1 MSIAIA
7 RTPVTNGVTGAPSPP
22 GPGSAAAP
30 AAAGAVNDLVL
41 SASGPGAA
49 ADAPK
54 AEARKIMDSAH
65 PNGSIRTAQE
75 QVGGASFLEAFFKTL
90 ANKSYDRGRSVTV
103 PQLGEPV
110 PQAEKGPPN
119 VTIDPGKP
127 SEAAQLTISPEFL
140 KSIGDVAQV
149 SILGLDKE
157 GRWAVIDTARKESSD
172 KFVFSL
178 NGASYTGSTMVLI
191 EPKNGSN
198 LHMPLS
204 T

>member
-1 MSIAIA
+1 MTVVIA
-7 RTPVTNGVTGAPSPP
+7 RTPGLNRLAETPVPT
-22 GPGSAAAP
+22 GPGSAPTA
-30 AAAGAVNDLVL
+30 AAAGTVNDLVL
-41 SASGPGAA
+41 RASGPGASP
-49 ADAPK
+49 DTPK
-54 AEARKIMDSAH
+54 DEARRIMDSAH
-65 PNGSIRTAQE
+65 PNGPIRTDQE
-75 QVGGASFLEAFFKTL
+75 QVGGAAFLEAFLKTL
-90 ANKSYDRGRSVTV
+90 GGKPFDRGRSVTV
-103 PQLGEPV
+103 PKLGETV
-110 PQAEKGPPN
+110 PQAESGSDN
-119 VTIDPGKP
+119 VTIDRGKP
-127 SEAAQLTISPEFL
+127 GEAAQLTISPDFL

-157 GRWAVIDTARKESSD
+157 GRWTVIDTARKESND